1 MTEEK
6 HNRHLSS
13 QQLTH
18 SAHVDPHINADENL
32 EYPSNI
38 FHKPFIVRLTAR
50 MT

>member
-6 HNRHLSS
+6 HHHLSS

-32 EYPSNI
+32 EYASN
-38 FHKPFIVRLTAR
+38 
-50 MT
+50 